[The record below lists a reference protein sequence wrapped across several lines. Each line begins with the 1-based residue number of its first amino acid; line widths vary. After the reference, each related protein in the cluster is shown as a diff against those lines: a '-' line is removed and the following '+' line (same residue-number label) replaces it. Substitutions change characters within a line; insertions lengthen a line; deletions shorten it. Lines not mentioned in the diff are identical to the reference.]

1 MKYPLA
7 FVSAAVAAILVAA
20 PLAAE
25 PKCPGRSA
33 DSAFTAPLVH
43 TAAKIRL
50 GGDLTIVA
58 IGSSSTAGVGA
69 SSRETTYPSRLAA
82 ELGARLPGRK
92 VEVLNKGV
100 GGDTDVQMMARFDR
114 DVMPYSPDL
123 VIWQLG
129 TNALLMEDG
138 VTRDAPRI
146 KAGIAQL
153 KAAGADVIL
162 MNPQYAPKVLKD
174 PDHGEMVQLLDAVG
188 EDSRVA
194 VFGRFAIMREWV
206 NSGGADFSTIL
217 SPDGLHMN
225 DVSYGCIAKL
235 LADSIMSATWT
246 RPPVVVA
253 SPAPLLAKMPVR

>member
-1 MKYPLA
+1 MKHSLA
-7 FVSAAVAAILVAA
+7 LVFAAAAATLLAA

-25 PKCPGRSA
+25 PQCPGRSA
-33 DSAFTAPLVH
+33 DSTLTAPLVH

-58 IGSSSTAGVGA
+58 IGSSSTAGYGA
-69 SSRETTYPSRLAA
+69 SNREASYPSRLAA
-82 ELGARLPGRK
+82 ELRARLPGRK

-100 GGDTDVQMMARFDR
+100 GGETDTQMMARFDR
-114 DVMPYSPDL
+114 DVMAYVPDL
-123 VIWQLG
+123 VIWQVG

-174 PDHGEMVQLLDAVG
+174 PDHGEMVQLLDAVA
-188 EDSRVA
+188 EESRVS

-206 NSGGADFSTIL
+206 NSGEADFSTIL
-217 SPDGLHMN
+217 SSDGLHMN
-225 DVSYGCIAKL
+225 DTSYGCIAKL
-235 LADSIMSATWT
+235 LAESIVSASWT
-246 RPPVVVA
+246 RPPLIA
-253 SPAPLLAKMPVR
+253 ATPAPLLAKMPVR